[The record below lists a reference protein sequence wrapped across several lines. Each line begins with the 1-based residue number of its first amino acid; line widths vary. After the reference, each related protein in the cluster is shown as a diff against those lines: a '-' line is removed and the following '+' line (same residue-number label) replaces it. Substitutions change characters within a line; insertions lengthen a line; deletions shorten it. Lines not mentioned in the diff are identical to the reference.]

1 MKDEEKNSFNLMN
14 LYQEQDKLV
23 SAFKV
28 DLDNEAASG
37 RTLTE
42 DEMYDYI
49 VEWAD
54 GQYVYYWDQ
63 WSIATACRFSA
74 DGDFSQVF
82 EIAKHLSDGDVD
94 NLMAVC
100 TTMFV
105 EHCIREQFAGYEI
118 VGDEEVA

>member
-1 MKDEEKNSFNLMN
+1 MELTN

-28 DLDNEAASG
+28 DLDNEVASG

-63 WSIATACRFSA
+63 WEIATACRFSA
-74 DGDFSQVF
+74 DEDFNQVF
-82 EIAKHLSDGDVD
+82 EDAKELSNGEVD
-94 NLMAVC
+94 NLMASC
-100 TTMFV
+100 AQLFV
-105 EHCIREQFAGYEI
+105 EHCIREQFGGYEI
-118 VGDEEVA
+118 VADEEKVA